1 MDLLL
6 KQVAKFLATNT
17 NYATMV
23 SGPRYQSKKVK
34 FIQLTE
40 VDENS
45 LLAVIVLDNNHVKN
59 QMIRINEPLDPE
71 RVAKLNF
78 VLNTAL
84 NGLDVTEMNLALI
97 SQIKAQMKSDTYC

>member
-59 QMIRINEPLDPE
+59 QMIRINEP
-71 RVAKLNF
+71 A
-78 VLNTAL
+78 
-84 NGLDVTEMNLALI
+84 
-97 SQIKAQMKSDTYC
+97 